1 MICLKNYKL
10 NYNLLTSFF
19 KIEVYTFILLFIFY
33 SCSTTKKIKNDI
45 ASGNYDKAITEA
57 ISKIKTIKNKKKK
70 DDYFLILNETYYK
83 AIDNDLSKIDHL
95 INDGNPELYKDI
107 YQTYLLLNERQ
118 NKIKPIIPLKSD
130 NKKINFNFFN
140 YDSQIIDYRYKT
152 SDYLYNVAKNLMK
165 NSLKSNYKEAYYLL
179 TYIEEINP
187 NFNKTRNLIQECIDK
202 GKHNI
207 LVEIFNDTDKIISEK
222 LENDILDFETYGLKS
237 LWQSFYSK
245 RTRLEINYD
254 YKISLIFKNIEF
266 SPEIMNEKEK
276 NVEKR
281 IKDGLKYLLDDNGN
295 VVKDSLGNDIKI
307 DNIITVRAK
316 TIEFRQTKA
325 AKIIAQV
332 QIVNLKTNEL
342 VDKFPLSSEFIFEN
356 IFIEFSGDRRT
367 LNSRQRRLS
376 KNKFLPYPSNEFLT
390 YNNSNTIKS
399 KLKYI
404 VSNYAFSE

>member
-1 MICLKNYKL
+1 MTPLKKHKL
-10 NYNLLTSFF
+10 NYSLLTSFF
-19 KIEVYTFILLFIFY
+19 KIEVYIFILLFIFS
-33 SCSTTKKIKNDI
+33 SCSTTRKIKNDI
-45 ASGNYDKAITEA
+45 ASGNYDKAITES

-83 AIDNDLSKIDHL
+83 ANDNDMSKIDHL
-95 INDGNPELYKDI
+95 INDGNPELYKEI
-107 YQTYLLLNERQ
+107 YQTYILLNDRQ

-140 YDSQIIDYRYKT
+140 YDKQIIEYRYKT
-152 SDYLYNVAKNLMK
+152 SEYLYNTAKYLMK
-165 NSLKSNYKEAYYLL
+165 NNLKSNYKEAYYLL

-187 NFNKTRNLIQECIDK
+187 NFNKTRNLIKECIDK
-202 GKHNI
+202 GRHNI
-207 LVEIFNDTDKIISEK
+207 LVEIFNNSDKIIPEK

-356 IFIEFSGDRRT
+356 IFIEFSGDRRA
-367 LNSRQRRLS
+367 LNSRQKRLS

>member
-1 MICLKNYKL
+1 MTPLKKHKL

-19 KIEVYTFILLFIFY
+19 KIEVYIFILLFIFS
-33 SCSTTKKIKNDI
+33 SCSTTRKIKNDI
-45 ASGNYDKAITEA
+45 ASGNYDKAITES

-83 AIDNDLSKIDHL
+83 ANDNDMSKIDHL
-95 INDGNPELYKDI
+95 INDGNPELYKEI
-107 YQTYLLLNERQ
+107 YQTYILLNDRQ
-118 NKIKPIIPLKSD
+118 KKIKPIIPLKSD

-237 LWQSFYSK
+237 LWQSFYSN
-245 RTRLEINYD
+245 RTRLAINYD

>member
-237 LWQSFYSK
+237 LWQSFYSN
-245 RTRLEINYD
+245 RTRLAINYD

>member
-1 MICLKNYKL
+1 MTPLKKHKL

-19 KIEVYTFILLFIFY
+19 KIEVYIFILLFIFS
-33 SCSTTKKIKNDI
+33 SCSTTRKIKNDI
-45 ASGNYDKAITEA
+45 ASGNYDKAITES

-83 AIDNDLSKIDHL
+83 ANDNDMSKIDHL
-95 INDGNPELYKDI
+95 INDGNPELYKEI
-107 YQTYLLLNERQ
+107 YQTYILLNDRQ

-140 YDSQIIDYRYKT
+140 YDKQIIEYRYKT
-152 SDYLYNVAKNLMK
+152 SEYLYNTAKYLMK
-165 NSLKSNYKEAYYLL
+165 NNLKSNYKEAYYLL

-202 GKHNI
+202 GRHNI
-207 LVEIFNDTDKIISEK
+207 LVEIFNNSDKIIPEK

-356 IFIEFSGDRRT
+356 IFIEFSGDRRA
-367 LNSRQRRLS
+367 LNSRQKRLS
-376 KNKFLPYPSNEFLT
+376 KNKFLPYPSNELLT
-390 YNNSNTIKS
+390 YNNSNTIKG

-404 VSNYAFSE
+404 ISNYVFSE

>member
-1 MICLKNYKL
+1 MTYLKKYKL

-19 KIEVYTFILLFIFY
+19 KSKVYLFILLFILS
-33 SCSTTKKIKNDI
+33 SCGTTKKIKNNI
-45 ASGNYDKAITEA
+45 ASGNYDKAISET
-57 ISKIKTIKNKKKK
+57 ISKIKNKKNKKKK
-70 DDYFLILNETYYK
+70 DEYFLILNETYYK
-83 AIDNDLSKIDHL
+83 AIDKDLSKIDHL
-95 INDGNPELYKDI
+95 INDGNPELYKEI
-107 YQTYLLLNERQ
+107 YETYLLLNERQ
-118 NKIKPIIPLKSD
+118 SKIKPIIPLKSD
-130 NKKINFNFFN
+130 NNKINFNFSN
-140 YDSQIIDYRYKT
+140 YDNQIIDYRYKT
-152 SDYLYNVAKNLMK
+152 SDYLYNTVKNLIK
-165 NSLKSNYKEAYYLL
+165 NNVKYNYREAYYLL

-187 NFNKTRNLIQECIDK
+187 NFNETRNLIQECIEK

-207 LVEIFNDTDKIISEK
+207 LVEISNDSDKIIPEK
-222 LENDILDFETYGLKS
+222 LENDILDFETYGLRS
-237 LWQSFYSK
+237 LWQSFYSNRNK
-245 RTRLEINYD
+245 LTVNYD
-254 YKISLIFKNIEF
+254 YKINLIFKNIEF
-266 SPEIMNEKEK
+266 SPEIMREKEK
-276 NVEKR
+276 NAEKR

-356 IFIEFSGDRRT
+356 IFIEFSGDTRA
-367 LNSRQRRLS
+367 LNSRQRRLL

>member
-1 MICLKNYKL
+1 MTYLKKYKL

-19 KIEVYTFILLFIFY
+19 KSKVYLFILLFILS
-33 SCSTTKKIKNDI
+33 SCGTTKKIKNNI
-45 ASGNYDKAITEA
+45 ASGNYDKAISET
-57 ISKIKTIKNKKKK
+57 ISKIKNKKNKKKK
-70 DDYFLILNETYYK
+70 DEYFLILNETYYK
-83 AIDNDLSKIDHL
+83 AIDKDLSKIDHL
-95 INDGNPELYKDI
+95 INDGNPELYKEI
-107 YQTYLLLNERQ
+107 YETYLLLNERQ
-118 NKIKPIIPLKSD
+118 SKIKPIIPLKSD
-130 NKKINFNFFN
+130 NNKINFNFSN
-140 YDSQIIDYRYKT
+140 YDNQIIDYRYKT
-152 SDYLYNVAKNLMK
+152 SDYLYNTVKNLIK
-165 NSLKSNYKEAYYLL
+165 NNVKYNYREAYYLL

-187 NFNKTRNLIQECIDK
+187 NFNETRNLIQECIEK

-207 LVEIFNDTDKIISEK
+207 LVEISNDSDKIIPEK

-237 LWQSFYSK
+237 LWQSFYSNRNK
-245 RTRLEINYD
+245 LTVNYD
-254 YKISLIFKNIEF
+254 YKINLIFKNIEF
-266 SPEIMNEKEK
+266 SPEIMREKEK
-276 NVEKR
+276 NAEKR

-356 IFIEFSGDRRT
+356 IFIEFSGDTRA
-367 LNSRQRRLS
+367 LNSRQRRLL

>member
-1 MICLKNYKL
+1 MTPLKNHKL

-19 KIEVYTFILLFIFY
+19 KIEVYILILLFIFS

-45 ASGNYDKAITEA
+45 ASGNYDKAITET

-152 SDYLYNVAKNLMK
+152 SDYLYNAAKNLMK
-165 NSLKSNYKEAYYLL
+165 NNLKSNYKEAYYLL

-207 LVEIFNDTDKIISEK
+207 LVEIFNDSDKIISEK

-237 LWQSFYSK
+237 LWQSFYSN
-245 RTRLEINYD
+245 RTRLAINYD

>member
-19 KIEVYTFILLFIFY
+19 KIEVYTLILLFIFY

-152 SDYLYNVAKNLMK
+152 SDYLYNAVKNLMRNNVK
-165 NSLKSNYKEAYYLL
+165 YNYREAYYLL

-187 NFNKTRNLIQECIDK
+187 NFNKTRNLIKECIDK
-202 GKHNI
+202 GRHNI
-207 LVEIFNDTDKIISEK
+207 LVEIFNNSDKIIPEK

-356 IFIEFSGDRRT
+356 IFIEFSGDRRA
-367 LNSRQRRLS
+367 LNSRQKRLS
-376 KNKFLPYPSNEFLT
+376 KNKFLPYPSNELLT

>member
-1 MICLKNYKL
+1 MTPLKKHKL

-19 KIEVYTFILLFIFY
+19 KIEVYIFILLFIFS
-33 SCSTTKKIKNDI
+33 SCSTTRKIKNDI
-45 ASGNYDKAITEA
+45 ASGNYDKAITES

-83 AIDNDLSKIDHL
+83 ANDNDMSKIDHL
-95 INDGNPELYKDI
+95 INDGNPELYKEI
-107 YQTYLLLNERQ
+107 YQTYILLNDRQ
-118 NKIKPIIPLKSD
+118 KKIKPIIPLKSD

-140 YDSQIIDYRYKT
+140 YDKQIIEYRYKT
-152 SDYLYNVAKNLMK
+152 SEYLYNTAKYLMK
-165 NSLKSNYKEAYYLL
+165 NNLKSNYKEAYYLL

-202 GKHNI
+202 GRHNI
-207 LVEIFNDTDKIISEK
+207 LVEIFNNSDKIIPEK

-307 DNIITVRAK
+307 ESYDSIRSILFSAG
-316 TIEFRQTKA
+316 
-325 AKIIAQV
+325 
-332 QIVNLKTNEL
+332 EL
-342 VDKFPLSSEFIFEN
+342 GQK
-356 IFIEFSGDRRT
+356 
-367 LNSRQRRLS
+367 
-376 KNKFLPYPSNEFLT
+376 
-390 YNNSNTIKS
+390 
-399 KLKYI
+399 
-404 VSNYAFSE
+404 

>member
-1 MICLKNYKL
+1 MTPLKKHKL

-19 KIEVYTFILLFIFY
+19 KIEVYIFILLFIFS
-33 SCSTTKKIKNDI
+33 SCSTTRKIKNDI
-45 ASGNYDKAITEA
+45 ASGNYDKAITES

-140 YDSQIIDYRYKT
+140 YDKQIIEYRYKT
-152 SDYLYNVAKNLMK
+152 SEYLYNTAKYLMK
-165 NSLKSNYKEAYYLL
+165 NNLKSNYKEAYYLL

-202 GKHNI
+202 GRHNI
-207 LVEIFNDTDKIISEK
+207 LVEIFNNSDKIIPEK

-356 IFIEFSGDRRT
+356 IFIEFSGDRRA
-367 LNSRQRRLS
+367 LNSRQKRLS
-376 KNKFLPYPSNEFLT
+376 KNKFLPYPSNELLT
-390 YNNSNTIKS
+390 YNNSNTIKG

>member
-1 MICLKNYKL
+1 MTRLKKHKL

-19 KIEVYTFILLFIFY
+19 KIEVYIFILLFIFS
-33 SCSTTKKIKNDI
+33 SCSTTRKIKNDI
-45 ASGNYDKAITEA
+45 ASGNYDKAITES

-83 AIDNDLSKIDHL
+83 ANDNDMSKIDHL
-95 INDGNPELYKDI
+95 INDGNPELYKEI
-107 YQTYLLLNERQ
+107 YQTYILLNDRQ

-140 YDSQIIDYRYKT
+140 YDKQIIEYRYKT
-152 SDYLYNVAKNLMK
+152 SEYLYNTAKYLMK
-165 NSLKSNYKEAYYLL
+165 NNLKSNYKEAYYLL

-187 NFNKTRNLIQECIDK
+187 NFNKTRNLIKECIDK
-202 GKHNI
+202 GRHNI
-207 LVEIFNDTDKIISEK
+207 LVEIFNNSDKIIPEK

>member
-1 MICLKNYKL
+1 MTPLKNHKL

-45 ASGNYDKAITEA
+45 ASGNYDKAISET
-57 ISKIKTIKNKKKK
+57 ISKIKNKKNRKKK
-70 DDYFLILNETYYK
+70 DEYFLILNETYYK
-83 AIDNDLSKIDHL
+83 AIEKDLSKIDHL
-95 INDGNPELYKDI
+95 INDGNPELYKEI
-107 YQTYLLLNERQ
+107 YETYLLLNERQ

-130 NKKINFNFFN
+130 NNKINFNFFN
-140 YDSQIIDYRYKT
+140 YDNQIIDYRYKT
-152 SDYLYNVAKNLMK
+152 SDYLYNTVKNLMK
-165 NSLKSNYKEAYYLL
+165 NNVKYNYREAYYLL
-179 TYIEEINP
+179 AYIEEINP
-187 NFNKTRNLIQECIDK
+187 NFNETRNLIQECIEK

-207 LVEIFNDTDKIISEK
+207 LVEISNDSDKIIPEK
-222 LENDILDFETYGLKS
+222 LENDILDFETYGLRS
-237 LWQSFYSK
+237 LWQSFYSNRNK
-245 RTRLEINYD
+245 LTMNYD
-254 YKISLIFKNIEF
+254 YKINLIFKNIEF

-276 NVEKR
+276 NAEKR

-316 TIEFRQTKA
+316 TIEFRQTKV

-356 IFIEFSGDRRT
+356 IFIEFSGDTRA
-367 LNSRQRRLS
+367 LNSRQRRLL

-390 YNNSNTIKS
+390 YNNSSTIKS